1 MFSQLSAKWAEPP
14 CGADLVFELG
24 FASQEA
30 SAQPTEP
37 RCTQIVNPEEL
48 LCVQG
53 LAYLHSMQKMH
64 RDIKG
69 ANILLTEAAEVKLAD
84 FGVSA
89 QGFAAT
95 LIGF

>member
-1 MFSQLSAKWAEPP
+1 M
-14 CGADLVFELG
+14 
-24 FASQEA
+24 
-30 SAQPTEP
+30 
-37 RCTQIVNPEEL
+37 

-89 QGFAAT
+89 QGPRHHTHCVFNPAANRN
-95 LIGF
+95 L